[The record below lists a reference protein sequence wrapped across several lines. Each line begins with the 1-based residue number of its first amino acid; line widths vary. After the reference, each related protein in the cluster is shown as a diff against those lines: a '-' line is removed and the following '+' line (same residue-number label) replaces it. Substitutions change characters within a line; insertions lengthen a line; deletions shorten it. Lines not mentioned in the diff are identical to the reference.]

1 MALDSRAHR
10 SRRLSALVVAL
21 LTVVLVVG
29 CSQPRPQ
36 PPAADGPPRAR
47 LTPVGARILSDD
59 EAAAR
64 VRRVPER
71 RPGNRTANATV
82 PTGEQLA
89 RYRGAYVPDA
99 GAARFRALRD
109 RVTGGFT
116 GTTEEIIQWTA
127 IKWGLPEDLVRAQA
141 VDEST
146 WHMDRVG
153 DGGRSFGIM
162 QIKDEAMP
170 GTAPLSRES
179 TAFNLDHYGFVIRA
193 YYEAVHPWLRDA
205 EAGDLWGAVGAWF
218 SGAWDAGDARAYI
231 DRVQSILRD
240 RPWERPGF

>member
-1 MALDSRAHR
+1 MAFDARTHAPG
-10 SRRLSALVVAL
+10 RRSALAAL
-21 LTVVLVVG
+21 LVTAVLVVG
-29 CSQPRPQ
+29 CSQPTPQ
-36 PPAADGPPRAR
+36 PPAADGPPRSR
-47 LTPVGARILSDD
+47 LAPVGARILSDD

-64 VRRVPER
+64 VRRVAER
-71 RPGNRTANATV
+71 RPGNRTANTTV
-82 PTGEQLA
+82 PTTEALA
-89 RYRGAYVPDA
+89 RYRRSYVADT
-99 GAARFRALRD
+99 GSARFRELRN

-116 GTTEEIIQWTA
+116 GTTDEIIQWTA
-127 IKWGLPEDLVRAQA
+127 VKWGLPEDLVRAQA
-141 VDEST
+141 FDEST

-218 SGAWDAGDARAYI
+218 SGAWHDADARAYVG
-231 DRVQSILRD
+231 RVQSILRE

>member
-1 MALDSRAHR
+1 MAFDARTHR
-10 SRRLSALVVAL
+10 PGRRSAVAAL
-21 LTVVLVVG
+21 LVSAVLVAG
-29 CSQPRPQ
+29 CSQPRPN
-36 PPAADGPPRAR
+36 PSATDGPPRSR
-47 LTPVGARILSDD
+47 LAPVGARVLGDD

-64 VRRVPER
+64 VSRVPER
-71 RPGNRTANATV
+71 RPENRAANATV
-82 PTGEQLA
+82 PTADALA
-89 RYRGAYVPDA
+89 RYRGSYVPDA
-99 GAARFRALRD
+99 GNARFRALRD

-116 GTTEEIIQWTA
+116 GTTDEIIQWA
-127 IKWGLPEDLVRAQA
+127 AVKWGLPEDLVRAQA
-141 VDEST
+141 FDEST
-146 WHMDRVG
+146 WRMDRVG

-170 GTAPLSRES
+170 GTLPLSRES

-218 SGAWDAGDARAYI
+218 SGAWRDAGGRAYV
-231 DRVQSILRD
+231 DRVRAILRD

>member
-1 MALDSRAHR
+1 MA
-10 SRRLSALVVAL
+10 AL
-21 LTVVLVVG
+21 LVTAVLVAG
-29 CSQPRPQ
+29 CSQFGPRLPESGG
-36 PPAADGPPRAR
+36 APRSR
-47 LTPVGARILSDD
+47 LTAVGARILSDD

-64 VRRVPER
+64 VRRVAER
-71 RPGNRTANATV
+71 RPGNRAANGTTPTAS
-82 PTGEQLA
+82 ELA
-89 RYRGAYVPDA
+89 RYRSAYVPE
-99 GAARFRALRD
+99 GGSARFRELRA

-116 GTTEEIIQWTA
+116 GTTDEIIQWA
-127 IKWGLPEDLVRAQA
+127 AVKWGLPEDLVRAQA

-179 TAFNLDHYGFVIRA
+179 TAFNLDHYGFVIRS

-218 SGAWDAGDARAYI
+218 SGAWHDADARAYVA
-231 DRVQSILRD
+231 RVQSILRE
-240 RPWERPGF
+240 RPWERAGF